1 MLVGSYLGLSNLIYL
16 NSLLKLVG
24 GLDLEGHMLMVILD
38 LACSFVL
45 VAFSTLVFLSVHL
58 GDLVSELV
66 GESDLEGPRVGGVS
80 GLGGQLCLGS
90 LQNWVLHVS
99 LLDLVVLDGLIVGAN
114 LGGVV
119 LGEVGP
125 RGLDSFGFNLGNFVI
140 DSSFTSSSCF
150 DLTSMS
156 A

>member
-1 MLVGSYLGLSNLIYL
+1 MF
-16 NSLLKLVG
+16 
-24 GLDLEGHMLMVILD
+24 
-38 LACSFVL
+38 LAFC
-45 VAFSTLVFLSVHL
+45 FSTTSSSVLSL
-58 GDLVSELV
+58 ST
-66 GESDLEGPRVGGVS
+66 
-80 GLGGQLCLGS
+80 
-90 LQNWVLHVS
+90 
-99 LLDLVVLDGLIVGAN
+99 LDGLIVCAN
-114 LGGVV
+114 LGGVVLELVEGLDLDCANVGGNNLLNLGLLGSLYLNVV